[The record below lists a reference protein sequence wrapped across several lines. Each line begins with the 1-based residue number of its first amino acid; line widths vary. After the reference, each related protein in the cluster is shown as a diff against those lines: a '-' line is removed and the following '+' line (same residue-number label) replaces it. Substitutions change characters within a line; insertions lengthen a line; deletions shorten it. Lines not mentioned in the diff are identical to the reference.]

1 MESVAEQ
8 AGYSTKEQW
17 GWYFYDWANSAYS
30 TTVVTLFLG
39 PYLTALAQSGANP
52 NGFIYPLGI
61 QVDPRSYWSYLVSI
75 SVASQVF
82 VLPVLGAIADY
93 GQRKKQL
100 LAVFTFVGAIATMA
114 MFFAQG
120 SAYVYG
126 GILFLISNLAFGG
139 SIVIANAFLPEIAP
153 PEDRDAVSSKGWGFG
168 YIGGGVILAL
178 NLLLFSNAKSLGIE
192 ESMAVR
198 LSLFSAGAW
207 WAGFTL
213 FTLSRLRNRRA
224 IHNLAPGEHI
234 VTVGFRHL
242 FGTLKNLRHYPQ
254 TMIFL
259 LAYLV
264 YNDAIQTV
272 IALSGQFGA
281 DELKM
286 PMSQLTMAIL
296 MVQFVAFGG
305 AMAFNFVAARI
316 GAKKAIMIALAIW
329 TLTLGYIYFLVYS
342 ATQFFIM
349 AAIVALVMGGSQAL
363 SRSLFSQ
370 MIPKGKEAEYFS
382 IYEISDKGTSWL
394 GPLVFGLVLQ
404 ATGSYRQAIVSLVV
418 FFAAGLILLAK
429 VNVRRAMEESGN
441 V

>member
-8 AGYSTKEQW
+8 AGYSRKEQW

-39 PYLTALAQSGANP
+39 PYLTALAQSAAGGN
-52 NGFIYPLGI
+52 NFIYPLGI
-61 QVDPRSYWSYLVSI
+61 QIDPRSYWSYLVSI

-100 LAVFTFVGAIATMA
+100 LAAFTFIGAIATMA

-168 YIGGGVILAL
+168 YIGGGLILAL
-178 NLLLFSNAKSLGIE
+178 NLLLFSKAESLGLE

-224 IHNLAPGEHI
+224 IHHLAPGEHV

-242 FGTLKNLRHYPQ
+242 FGTLKNIRNYPQ
-254 TMIFL
+254 TLIFL

-286 PMSQLTMAIL
+286 PMSQLTLAIL

-429 VNVRRAMEESGN
+429 VNVRRAMEEAGN